1 MRAVAL
7 LLWCWVSLASAQQ
20 APVVVLA
27 QSGAIGPAGAEYL
40 HRGLEKAA
48 EMKAQLVVVRMDTPG
63 GLDTSMRAIIKDILA
78 SPVPVA
84 VFVAPNGARAASAG
98 TYILYASHIAAMA
111 PATNLGAATPVA
123 IGDAG
128 DTDEPRRKS
137 AKGKGKDKDAGSET
151 PARSTRETLTR
162 KQTND
167 AAAFIRGLAQLRG
180 RNANWAD
187 QAVREAV
194 SLSAEEALKL
204 KVIDLV
210 AEDVPQ
216 LLAQLDGRKI
226 AMPGGEKR
234 LATAGAKVVEYEPDW
249 RIRLLSAVTD
259 PSVAYILLLIGIY
272 GLLLEFYV
280 PGAVAPGVIGGICL
294 LVAMFAFHMLPVSFT
309 GFALILLGIGLL
321 VAEHFVAGFGILGF
335 GGVVAFAIGSVMLID
350 TDAPGFTIPL
360 ALIAGATA
368 VSAAFLLMAL
378 YLALKA
384 RRRPVVSGRDRIV
397 GATGEIVEDT
407 GRETYARIDGEVWEV
422 RSSGPLNRGE
432 TVRVTGMDGLV
443 LVVEPARKGEGT

>member
-7 LLWCWVSLASAQQ
+7 LLLCWVSLASAQPA
-20 APVVVLA
+20 APVVVLV
-27 QSGAIGPAGAEYL
+27 QNGAIGPAGAEYL
-40 HRGLEKAA
+40 HRGLEKAV
-48 EMKAQLVVVRMDTPG
+48 ELKAQLVVLRMDTPG

-84 VFVAPNGARAASAG
+84 VYVAPNGARAASAG

-111 PATNLGAATPVA
+111 PATNLGAATPIA

-128 DTDEPRRKS
+128 DTDEPKRKS
-137 AKGKGKDKDAGSET
+137 AKGKDAEKDRGA
-151 PARSTRETLTR
+151 PSTRETLTR

-180 RNANWAD
+180 RNADWAD

-194 SLSAEEALKL
+194 SLSAQEALKL

-210 AEDVPQ
+210 AEDLPQ
-216 LLAQLDGRKI
+216 LLARLDGRKV
-226 AMPGGEKR
+226 AVPGGESR
-234 LATAGAKVVEYEPDW
+234 LATAGAAIVEYQPDW
-249 RIRLLSAVTD
+249 RIRLLSTITD
-259 PSVAYILLLIGIY
+259 PGVAYILLLIGIY

-280 PGAVAPGVIGGICL
+280 PGAVVPGVVGAISL
-294 LVAMFAFHMLPVSFT
+294 LVAMFAFHLLPVSYT
-309 GFALILLGIGLL
+309 GFALIVLGIGLL

-335 GGVVAFAIGSVMLID
+335 GGIVAFVIGSIMLID
-350 TDAPGFTIPL
+350 TEAPGFTIPL
-360 ALIAGATA
+360 TLIAGATA
-368 VSAAFLLMAL
+368 VSAAFLLTAL
-378 YLALKA
+378 YLAVRA
-384 RRRPVVSGRDRIV
+384 RKRPVVSGREQIM

-422 RSSGPLNRGE
+422 RSTGPLNRGE
-432 TVRVTGMDGLV
+432 IVRVTGIDGLV
-443 LVVEPARKGEGT
+443 LVVEPARKGEGS

>member
-7 LLWCWVSLASAQQ
+7 LFMCWVSLASAQQ
-20 APVVVLA
+20 AAPVILLTHN
-27 QSGAIGPAGAEYL
+27 GAIGPATADYL

-48 EMKAQLVVVRMDTPG
+48 ELKAQLIILQMDTPG

-111 PATNLGAATPVA
+111 PATNLGAATPIA
-123 IGDAG
+123 IGEPAEA
-128 DTDEPRRKS
+128 DESKRKS
-137 AKGKGKDKDAGSET
+137 VKSKGAESDSGAPSSRQT
-151 PARSTRETLTR
+151 LAR
-162 KQTND
+162 KVMND

-180 RNANWAD
+180 RNADWAD
-187 QAVREAV
+187 TAVREAV

-216 LLAQLDGRKI
+216 LLARLDGRTI
-226 AMPGGEKR
+226 SAPGRELR
-234 LATAGAKVVEYEPDW
+234 LATAGAQTVEYQPDW
-249 RIRLLSAVTD
+249 RIRLLSAITD
-259 PSVAYILLLIGIY
+259 PSIAYILMLIGIY

-280 PGAVAPGVIGGICL
+280 PGSVAPGVIGGISL
-294 LVAMFAFHMLPVSFT
+294 LVALFAFHLLPVSYT
-309 GFALILLGIGLL
+309 GFALIVFGIGMM

-335 GGVVAFAIGSVMLID
+335 GGIVAFAIGSIMLID
-350 TDAPGFTIPL
+350 TEAPGFTISL

-368 VSAAFLLMAL
+368 ASALFLLTAL
-378 YLALKA
+378 YLAVRA
-384 RRRPVVSGRDRIV
+384 RKRPVVSGREHML

-407 GRETYARIDGEVWEV
+407 GRETYARILGEMWEV
-422 RSSGPLNRGE
+422 RSTGPLNRGQI
-432 TVRVTGMDGLV
+432 VRVTGIDGLV
-443 LVVEPARKGEGT
+443 LAVEPAQKGDGS